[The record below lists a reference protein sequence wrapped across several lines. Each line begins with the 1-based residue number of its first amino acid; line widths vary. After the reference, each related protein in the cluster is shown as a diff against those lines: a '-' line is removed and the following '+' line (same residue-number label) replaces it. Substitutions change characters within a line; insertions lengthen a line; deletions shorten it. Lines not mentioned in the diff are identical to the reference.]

1 MAEHS
6 CGPTQVDFEKQL
18 MSGKLD
24 VEFVSH
30 VLSGH
35 EIVHT
40 GETVGVKVIRVQ
52 VSFDWIVELR
62 QIILIDDFVKFFQ
75 ISQVSHVLLH

>member
-1 MAEHS
+1 
-6 CGPTQVDFEKQL
+6 

-24 VEFVSH
+24 VELVSH
-30 VLSGH
+30 VLPGH

-40 GETVGVKVIRVQ
+40 GETVGVKIIRVQ
-52 VSFDWIVELR
+52 VSFDWVVELG
-62 QIILIDDFVKFFQ
+62 QVILIDDFVEFFQ